1 MQGRLYR
8 IDTET
13 ARVERLGT
21 AFDGSFD
28 QFVLLPD
35 GREFAL
41 GLKGTETQIYLVE
54 GDNATKLPGLAG
66 TYAGLESADKSNSL
80 LVRHS
85 SVNEPPQVYLA
96 TDPLHPDLA
105 QGSH

>member
-1 MQGRLYR
+1 MRWAPDSRWLHFVVSAAAGSLEGNYRDVQGRLYR

-13 ARVERLGT
+13 AKVERLGA

-66 TYAGLESADKSNSL
+66 TLCRA
-80 LVRHS
+80 
-85 SVNEPPQVYLA
+85 
-96 TDPLHPDLA
+96 
-105 QGSH
+105 